1 MNKNPVKFGI
11 IVIVV
16 GVAVSGYGLVVKIN
30 HDGCLEL
37 IRAFE
42 RGESTILPVCEADY
56 SARFFILG
64 LPVIGFGIIVV
75 VLGIREVA
83 ILEQVFGR
91 SE

>member
-16 GVAVSGYGLVVKIN
+16 GVAVSGYGILVKIS
-30 HDGCLEL
+30 HDICLEL

-42 RGESTILPVCEADY
+42 SGESTILPVCEADY
-56 SARFFILG
+56 SAKFFIIG
-64 LPVIGFGIIVV
+64 LPIIGIGIIVV

-91 SE
+91 SG